1 MSTDEVSTDEVSTAG
16 ESGTNQAP
24 PAPAASW
31 RGPRLV
37 AIAIGII
44 TIGLVILLATRKTA
58 NERSTVSPLIG
69 QVAPEITG
77 NDVLDGKRVELSSS
91 LGRWTVLNFFGTWCP
106 PCKREHPEFVA
117 FSETNPDVQMISV
130 INEDTQEN
138 VRQFFAKNGGNWPVL
153 DVQRAAVDYGITGLP
168 ESYLIAPDGRI
179 AYWFKGGVTQTR
191 LQTALDSAKQSLRQP
206 PVSSAVSVSGA
217 GS

>member
-1 MSTDEVSTDEVSTAG
+1 MSTDEINVDGNTVERDTSLPPTPS
-16 ESGTNQAP
+16 AP
-24 PAPAASW
+24 PATSW

-37 AIAIGII
+37 AICIGII
-44 TIGLVILLATRKTA
+44 TIGLVVLLATRKTA
-58 NERSTVSPLIG
+58 NERNTLSPLIG

-77 NDVLDGKRVELSSS
+77 NDVLTGKRIELSSS

-117 FSETNPDVQMISV
+117 FSEANPTVQMVSV

-168 ESYLIAPDGRI
+168 ESYLIAPDGRV
-179 AYWFKGGVTQTR
+179 AYWFKGGVTQAR
-191 LQTALDSAKQSLRQP
+191 LQTALDNAQQSLRQP
-206 PVSSAVSVSGA
+206 PVSVSVG

>member
-1 MSTDEVSTDEVSTAG
+1 
-16 ESGTNQAP
+16 
-24 PAPAASW
+24 
-31 RGPRLV
+31 
-37 AIAIGII
+37 
-44 TIGLVILLATRKTA
+44 
-58 NERSTVSPLIG
+58 LIG

-77 NDVLDGKRVELSSS
+77 NDVLTGKRIELSSS

-117 FSETNPDVQMISV
+117 FSEANPTVQMVSV

-168 ESYLIAPDGRI
+168 ESYLIAPDGRV
-179 AYWFKGGVTQTR
+179 AYWFKGGVTQAR
-191 LQTALDSAKQSLRQP
+191 LQTALDNAQQSLRQP
-206 PVSSAVSVSGA
+206 PVSVSVG